1 MKKIFF
7 VVMFA
12 LLASSLTFAAAK
24 GTGKKSAGGGNG
36 NGGIDKIGGYVGS
49 PFGLSYSHEFNDLV
63 ELDLVAGYSGLWRY
77 HSLDVQIGALFTV
90 FDPVISGLGDQHC
103 PLSLGPVLG
112 GSVDFVKYPVLKKT
126 GSGYFPYS
134 YVNETLVGGSVSLL
148 LPVRWEINFGNIPDF
163 NLFIEWAPVGIT
175 MRLVPYK
182 TFDSYTASGD
192 IVYKKGVTTAW
203 HYDTRFGVGLRY
215 RIPNKK

>member
-1 MKKIFF
+1 MKKLFF
-7 VVMFA
+7 IVMFA

-24 GTGKKSAGGGNG
+24 GTGKKSAGDGNG

-63 ELDLVAGYSGLWRY
+63 ELDLVAGYSGLWLY
-77 HSLDVQIGALFTV
+77 NSLDVQIGALFTV
-90 FDPVISGLGDQHC
+90 FDPVIPGLGNQHC

-126 GSGYFPYS
+126 SSGLWFDE
-134 YVNETLVGGSVSLL
+134 ETLVGGSISLL
-148 LPVRWEINFGNIPDF
+148 LPIRWEINFGNIPDF
-163 NLFIEWAPVGIT
+163 NLFIDLAPVGIT

-182 TFDSYTASGD
+182 TFDSYTSSGD
-192 IVYKKGVTTAW
+192 FVYKKGVTTAW
-203 HYDTRFGVGLRY
+203 HYDTRFGIGLRY
-215 RIPNKK
+215 RIPGKK

>member
-24 GTGKKSAGGGNG
+24 GTGKKGTGGGNG

-63 ELDLVAGYSGLWRY
+63 ELDLVAGYSGIWRH

-90 FDPVISGLGDQHC
+90 FDPVIPGLGDQHC

-112 GSVDFVKYPVLKKT
+112 GSINFVRYPYYEGFELKTKT
-126 GSGYFPYS
+126 
-134 YVNETLVGGSVSLL
+134 LLGGSIYVL

-163 NLFIEWAPVGIT
+163 NLFIDWAPVG
-175 MRLVPYK
+175 LSVNFVPYRTWELSSDGDVIYK
-182 TFDSYTASGD
+182 TKQNTVWYYA
-192 IVYKKGVTTAW
+192 
-203 HYDTRFGVGLRY
+203 TRFGVGLRY

>member
-77 HSLDVQIGALFTV
+77 HSLDIQIGALFTV

-126 GSGYFPYS
+126 SSGLS
-134 YVNETLVGGSVSLL
+134 LDEETLVGGSISLL
-148 LPVRWEINFGNIPDF
+148 LPIRWEINFDNIPDF
-163 NLFIEWAPVGIT
+163 NLFIDLAPVGIT

-182 TFDSYTASGD
+182 TFDSYTSSGD
-192 IVYKKGVTTAW
+192 FVYKKGVTPAW
-203 HYDTRFGVGLRY
+203 HYTTRFGIGLRY
-215 RIPNKK
+215 RIPGKK

>member
-77 HSLDVQIGALFTV
+77 HSLDIQIGALFTV

-126 GSGYFPYS
+126 SSGLS
-134 YVNETLVGGSVSLL
+134 LDEETLVGGSISLL
-148 LPVRWEINFGNIPDF
+148 LPIRWEINFDNIPDF
-163 NLFIEWAPVGIT
+163 NLFIDLAPVGIT

-182 TFDSYTASGD
+182 TFYSYTSSGD
-192 IVYKKGVTTAW
+192 FV
-203 HYDTRFGVGLRY
+203 
-215 RIPNKK
+215 